1 MVSTARVSISLGGLC
16 FALLAL
22 SAFDTR
28 AADATTMRR
37 YELKRIETGYA
48 LALATTPRPAPA
60 KDQVLV
66 RIRAV
71 SLNHRDLYA
80 LQRIGGADSSG
91 RIPVSDGAGEVVA
104 IGADVKQ
111 FKIGDRVAGTFFE
124 QWTDGKP
131 TPAASMS
138 ARGGQAPGVL
148 SEYVAAH
155 ENSWV
160 KFPAHL
166 SFEEASTLPCAGV
179 TAWNALFTMG
189 HMQPGDIVL
198 LEGTGGVS
206 IFGLQFAAAGGG
218 KPIITSSSD
227 TKLERARSMGA
238 IGTVNY
244 RTNVDWERE
253 VRTLSG
259 GRGVDHVL
267 EVGGKDT
274 LPRALKALALGGQ
287 VNLIGGLT
295 GFNGQIDVG
304 AVSGVQGTVRG
315 IYVGSRAD
323 FTAMNAFI
331 AKHALKPVI
340 DKTFAFEQAKAAF
353 EYLESG
359 SHFGKV
365 VVTL

>member
-1 MVSTARVSISLGGLC
+1 MNSLSLRATSL
-16 FALLAL
+16 ALLAL
-22 SAFDTR
+22 LTIDAL
-28 AADATTMRR
+28 AADAATMRR
-37 YELKRIETGYA
+37 YELKRGEKGYE
-48 LALATTPRPAPA
+48 LALATVPRPTPA

-66 RIRAV
+66 QIRAV

-80 LQRIGGADSSG
+80 LQRMGPTDNSG
-91 RIPVSDGAGEVVA
+91 RVPTSDGAGEVIAV
-104 IGADVKQ
+104 GADVKQ
-111 FKIGDRVAGTFFE
+111 FKVGDRVAGTFFE
-124 QWTDGKP
+124 RWTDGKP
-131 TPAASMS
+131 TPAALSS
-138 ARGGQAPGVL
+138 ARGGQTPGVL
-148 SEYVAAH
+148 SEYVAGH
-155 ENSWV
+155 EDGWV

-166 SFEEASTLPCAGV
+166 SFEEAATLPCAAV
-179 TAWNALFTMG
+179 TAWNALFTTG
-189 HMQPGDIVL
+189 HMRAGDFVL

-206 IFGLQFAAAGGG
+206 IFGLQFAAAAGG

-227 TKLERARSMGA
+227 AKLERARSMGA

-244 RTNVDWERE
+244 RTTVDWERDA
-253 VRTLSG
+253 RKLSG

-287 VNLIGGLT
+287 VALIGGLT

-323 FTAMNAFI
+323 FEAMNAFI
-331 AKHALKPVI
+331 TKHSLKPVI
-340 DKTFAFEQAKAAF
+340 DKTFGFEQAPDAF
-353 EYLESG
+353 KYLDSG

-365 VVTL
+365 VIEL

>member
-1 MVSTARVSISLGGLC
+1 MTPRLACATLLFFV
-16 FALLAL
+16 ALN
-22 SAFDTR
+22 AF
-28 AADATTMRR
+28 AADASMRR
-37 YELKRIETGYA
+37 YELQRKADGYD
-48 LALATTPRPAPA
+48 LALKTLAVPTPAA
-60 KDQVLV
+60 DQVLV

-71 SLNHRDLYA
+71 SLNHRDLYM
-80 LQRIGGADSSG
+80 LEGSRGDNSG
-91 RIPVSDGAGEVVA
+91 RVPISDGAGEVVA
-104 IGADVKQ
+104 VGRDVKQ
-111 FKIGDRVAGTFFE
+111 FKVGDRVAGTFFE
-124 QWTDGKP
+124 RWVEGKP
-131 TPAASMS
+131 TPAALAT
-138 ARGGQAPGVL
+138 ARGGQTPGVL
-148 SEYVAAH
+148 SEFVAAT

-166 SFEEASTLPCAGV
+166 SFEEAATLPCAGV
-179 TAWNALFTMG
+179 TAWNALFTTG
-189 HMQPGDIVL
+189 RMQAGDVVL

-206 IFGLQFAAAGGG
+206 IFGLQFAAAAGG

-227 TKLERARSMGA
+227 TKLERARAMGA
-238 IGTVNY
+238 VGTVNY

-253 VRTLSG
+253 VRQLSG

-274 LPRALKALALGGQ
+274 LPRALRALALGGQ
-287 VNLIGGLT
+287 VALIGGLT

-323 FTAMNAFI
+323 FEAMNAFI
-331 AKHALKPVI
+331 AKHKLKPVI
-340 DKTFAFEQAKAAF
+340 DKTFAFEQAPAAF

-365 VVTL
+365 VIKVAD